1 MKLTN
6 EFLKELVLET
16 IKEEGALVSV
26 KAGKPDKTGQKN
38 ANFKEKK
45 NNPSID
51 VSEPFV
57 EKAKEDAGKK
67 LDKEN
72 GVVPKTFVSGKASPK
87 AQTKPEVSKKAP
99 KSDTDK
105 RIAKAEFELK
115 ESYTKSDLIKLIKE
129 QARKMLK

>member
-1 MKLTN
+1 MPACTTGWPIRLPP
-6 EFLKELVLET
+6 E
-16 IKEEGALVSV
+16 
-26 KAGKPDKTGQKN
+26 TGQQK

-45 NNPSID
+45 NNPSVD

-72 GVVPKTFVSGKASPK
+72 GVVPKTFVSGKASSK

>member
-6 EFLKELVLET
+6 QFLKELVLET

-26 KAGKPDKTGQKN
+26 KAGKADKTGQQK

-45 NNPSID
+45 NNPSVD

-87 AQTKPEVSKKAP
+87 AQTKAEISKKAP

-115 ESYTKSDLIKLIKE
+115 ESYKKSDLIKLIKE

>member
-16 IKEEGALVSV
+16 IKEKGALVSV
-26 KAGKPDKTGQKN
+26 KAGKADKTGQQK
-38 ANFKEKK
+38 ANFKEKN

-72 GVVPKTFVSGKASPK
+72 GVVPKTFVSGKASVK
-87 AQTKPEVSKKAP
+87 AQTKAEVSKKAP

-115 ESYTKSDLIKLIKE
+115 ETYTKSDLVKLIKE